1 MKEIQYIT
9 DIESLKAISDSLRIN
24 ILLSLKDVPMSG
36 QEIAKAIDIN
46 RSKIH
51 YHLNELEKHGFIE
64 VAKTEV
70 KNGIIQKFYLP
81 VAKAF
86 IPDIS
91 IFNSS
96 FFAGYKEIFIEK
108 ENVEKFKS
116 EMGDLIDK
124 YGVTESATTEKITLY
139 IGE

>member
-1 MKEIQYIT
+1 LKDIHYIT
-9 DIESLKAISDSLRIN
+9 DIESLKAISDSLRIS
-24 ILLSLKDVPMSG
+24 ILLSLKDGPMSG
-36 QEIAKAIDIN
+36 QDIAKAIDIN

-51 YHLNELEKHGFIE
+51 YHLKELENHGFIE

-91 IFNSS
+91 IFNNH
-96 FFAGYKEIFIEK
+96 FFAGYKEIFVEA
-108 ENVEKFKS
+108 ENVANFKN
-116 EMGDLIDK
+116 EMNDLINK
-124 YGVTESATTEKITLY
+124 YGVSASTTTEKITLY

>member
-46 RSKIH
+46 RSKVH
-51 YHLNELEKHGFIE
+51 YHLNELENHGFIE

>member
-1 MKEIQYIT
+1 MKEIHYIT
-9 DIESLKAISDSLRIN
+9 DIESLKVISDSLRIN
-24 ILLSLKDVPMSG
+24 ILLSLKDGPMSG
-36 QEIAKAIDIN
+36 QDIAKAIDIS

-51 YHLNELEKHGFIE
+51 YHLNELENHGFIE

-91 IFNSS
+91 IFNNN
-96 FFAGYKEIFIEK
+96 FFAGYKEIFIET
-108 ENVEKFKS
+108 ENVEKFKN

-124 YGVTESATTEKITLY
+124 YGVAESTTTEKITLY

>member
-51 YHLNELEKHGFIE
+51 YHLNELENHGFIE

>member
-1 MKEIQYIT
+1 MKAIHYIT
-9 DIESLKAISDSLRIN
+9 DIESLKVISDELRVN
-24 ILLSLKDVPMSG
+24 ILLSLKDEPKSA
-36 QEIAKAIDIN
+36 QDIVKLIGIS

-51 YHLNELEKHGFIE
+51 YHLNELESHGFIE

-86 IPDIS
+86 VPDIS
-91 IFNSS
+91 FFNNS

-108 ENVEKFKS
+108 DRVENFKRD
-116 EMGDLIDK
+116 MTDLIEK
-124 YGVTESATTEKITLY
+124 YCTMESTATERITLY
-139 IGE
+139 IGK

>member
-1 MKEIQYIT
+1 MKDIHYIT
-9 DIESLKAISDSLRIN
+9 DIESLKAISDSLRIS
-24 ILLSLKDVPMSG
+24 ILLSLKDGPMSG
-36 QEIAKAIDIN
+36 QDIAKAIDIN

-51 YHLNELEKHGFIE
+51 YHLKELESHGFIE

-91 IFNSS
+91 IFNNH
-96 FFAGYKEIFIEK
+96 FFAGYKEIFVEA
-108 ENVEKFKS
+108 ENVANFKN
-116 EMGDLIDK
+116 EMNDLINK
-124 YGVTESATTEKITLY
+124 YDVAASTTTEKITLY

>member
-1 MKEIQYIT
+1 MKDIHYIT
-9 DIESLKAISDSLRIN
+9 DIESLKAISDSLRIS
-24 ILLSLKDVPMSG
+24 IILSLKDGPMSG
-36 QEIAKAIDIN
+36 QDIAKAIDIN

-51 YHLNELEKHGFIE
+51 YHLKELENHGFIE

-91 IFNSS
+91 IFNNH
-96 FFAGYKEIFIEK
+96 FFAGYKEIFVEA
-108 ENVEKFKS
+108 ENVANFKN
-116 EMGDLIDK
+116 EMNDLINK
-124 YGVTESATTEKITLY
+124 YGVAASTTTEKITLY

>member
-1 MKEIQYIT
+1 MKDIHYIT
-9 DIESLKAISDSLRIN
+9 DIESLKAISDSLRIS
-24 ILLSLKDVPMSG
+24 IILSLKDGPMSG
-36 QEIAKAIDIN
+36 QDIAKAIDIN

-51 YHLNELEKHGFIE
+51 YHLKELENHGFIE

-91 IFNSS
+91 IFNNH
-96 FFAGYKEIFIEK
+96 FFAGYKEIFVEA
-108 ENVEKFKS
+108 ENVANFKN
-116 EMGDLIDK
+116 EMNDLINK
-124 YGVTESATTEKITLY
+124 YGVSASTTTEKITLY

>member
-1 MKEIQYIT
+1 MKDIHYIT
-9 DIESLKAISDSLRIN
+9 DIESLKAISDSLRIS
-24 ILLSLKDVPMSG
+24 ILLSLKDGPMSG
-36 QEIAKAIDIN
+36 QDIAKAIDIN

-51 YHLNELEKHGFIE
+51 YHLKELESHGFIE

-91 IFNSS
+91 IFNNH
-96 FFAGYKEIFIEK
+96 FFAGYKEIFVEA
-108 ENVEKFKS
+108 ENVADFKG
-116 EMGDLIDK
+116 EMNDLINK
-124 YGVTESATTEKITLY
+124 YGVAASTTTEKITLY